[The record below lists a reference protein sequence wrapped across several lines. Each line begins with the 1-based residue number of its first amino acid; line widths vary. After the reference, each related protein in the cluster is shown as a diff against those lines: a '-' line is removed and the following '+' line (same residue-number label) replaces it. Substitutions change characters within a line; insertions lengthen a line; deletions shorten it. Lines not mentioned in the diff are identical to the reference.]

1 MSGIVDAL
9 LGGALGFSSGLVQN
23 AKQQQQTEAEEAKET
38 RRLGREAFLM
48 ELRSK
53 YNQAD
58 ADHSNKLE
66 LGRMDKQGAIA
77 RDNAK
82 YQSDLQLASLS
93 DKRTIDAEN
102 RKASNEKDVISARG
116 AEDRKTKAT
125 PSAPQAMNQ
134 SESFRMN
141 LIKQYAAADDEGK
154 AALIKN
160 YPSFFTGKDTGSY
173 ELKEIPREPNKGEI
187 VPPGQSLKSPVLY
200 NAKTGDVKPL
210 VMPPKPLMDYF
221 APIKNATKEE
231 AQQMIASAKAQGWS
245 DAKIRSTLQALG
257 LK

>member
-1 MSGIVDAL
+1 MAGIVDAL

-53 YNQAD
+53 YNQKD
-58 ADHSNKLE
+58 ADHANTLE
-66 LGRMDKQGAIA
+66 LGRMDKQGSIA

-82 YQSDLQLASLS
+82 YQSDLQLNALS
-93 DKRTIDAEN
+93 DPRTVAAEKRKTD
-102 RKASNEKDVISARG
+102 SEKEMIAARG
-116 AEDRKTKAT
+116 AEERKTKGT
-125 PSAPQAMNQ
+125 PSAPQAMSQ
-134 SESFRMN
+134 SDSFRMN

-160 YPSFFTGKDTGSY
+160 YPSYFTGKDTGSY
-173 ELKEIPREPNKGEI
+173 ELKEIPREPNKGEM
-187 VPPGQSLKSPVLY
+187 VLPGSSLKSPVLY

-231 AQQMIASAKAQGWS
+231 AQQMIASAKSQGWS